1 VGRVSTGIVTNYDR
15 RYLWGETLWDSLEHL
30 SQGRL
35 SVVSNY
41 KDCNARRDQKMLIP
55 NLIDVGVA
63 GAGNVDGA
71 NFIVLYYYECVGL
84 AVLNHEGPR

>member
-1 VGRVSTGIVTNYDR
+1 
-15 RYLWGETLWDSLEHL
+15 
-30 SQGRL
+30 
-35 SVVSNY
+35 
-41 KDCNARRDQKMLIP
+41 MLIP